1 MEFPTDR
8 LYHVEHLWLRLIGKD
23 EAILGVTE
31 FAQDQL
37 GQIVYIE
44 FPDQGSEISSGVSFG
59 TIESAKTASDLISPV
74 SGTVILCN
82 DKLND
87 EPWLV
92 NKDPYGDG
100 WIVRILLTT
109 VSEIDALLSSQQY
122 QQNII

>member
-8 LYHVEHLWLRLIGKD
+8 LYHAEHLWLRLIGKD